1 MQAAGAAVGVGLFG
15 AGVGVGWAGAGVG
28 TGGDLAFVQAQIL
41 GRQLGIGAAIHH
53 ARQRL
58 VQDPPERVRALGDG
72 HGVQLRID
80 ALAHQFDAALLHVR
94 LGRLVVE
101 QHQVDPLVLQ
111 VLDRMLDI
119 RVRIQITRRHLF
131 GVNQRILHEGLVHRA
146 ALHADALR
154 GQLLGLGDRR

>member
-1 MQAAGAAVGVGLFG
+1 M
-15 AGVGVGWAGAGVG
+15 
-28 TGGDLAFVQAQIL
+28 L
-41 GRQLGIGAAIHH
+41 GRQLGIGAAVHH

-72 HGVQLRID
+72 HSVQLRFD
-80 ALAHQFDAALLHVR
+80 ALAHPFDAALLYES

-111 VLDRMLDI
+111 ILDRMLDI

-131 GVNQRILHEGLVHRA
+131 GVNQRILHEGSYTEPLCTPTRCA
-146 ALHADALR
+146 ANCSGWVIDVMADCAFASAAPTPV
-154 GQLLGLGDRR
+154 